1 MKVYICGSRQREH
14 EFYKAEVL
22 LRHHGHIPVNPIK
35 ILHALPE
42 EISNSDFTV
51 IAFELIRISDA
62 VYLLDKWENDLFASM
77 ELAHSKRME
86 KEIIMKR
93 TEDNANVLLST

>member
-51 IAFELIRISDA
+51 IAFELIRICDA
-62 VYLLDKWENDLFASM
+62 LYLIDGWEKDLFASM
-77 ELAHSKRME
+77 ELAHAKRME
-86 KEIIMKR
+86 KEIMNERI
-93 TEDNANVLLST
+93 

>member
-1 MKVYICGSRQREH
+1 MKVYICGNRQYEH

-22 LRHHGHIPVNPIK
+22 LRHQGHIPVNPIK

-51 IAFELIRISDA
+51 IAFELIRISHA
-62 VYLLDKWENDLFASM
+62 VYLLDKWENDLFATM

-86 KEIIMKR
+86 KEIIIKR
-93 TEDNANVLLST
+93 NEDNANVIIST